1 METTQYGSRCGK
13 HFARHNHCKSP
24 GWQTQDLCF
33 LVLGKHKTW
42 RKFRVQSLAPMLEY
56 FFLFNLCQTMTCPFG
71 NAMSGLDLLCNLL
84 TDEENNIGS
93 KQKQKQH

>member
-1 METTQYGSRCGK
+1 
-13 HFARHNHCKSP
+13 
-24 GWQTQDLCF
+24 
-33 LVLGKHKTW
+33 
-42 RKFRVQSLAPMLEY
+42 MLEY